1 MFTHASKTIQIL
13 MLAGFSALAADQAV
27 AQVPQYPYGPLTSN
41 SAPAPDLYSP
51 PFVPWLSGAAG
62 GSGGPV
68 YYYYGAYDAYRYPG
82 LGVWNPGPIYYSGSP
97 YAIDVPSPM
106 FPRNQGMFGRPRNR
120 YGWW

>member
-1 MFTHASKTIQIL
+1 MFTQVPRITRIVLLVGI
-13 MLAGFSALAADQAV
+13 SALLANQGM
-27 AQVPQYPYGPLTSN
+27 AQMPRYPSGPFTSN
-41 SAPAPDLYSP
+41 AAPAPDLYSRQY
-51 PFVPWLSGAAG
+51 VPWQSGPAG

-97 YAIDVPSPM
+97 YSIDIQSGF
-106 FPRNQGMFGRPRNR
+106 FPRNQGMFGRPRNP